1 MIPGA
6 TRGAQAYPP
15 RPIRTQEVP
24 PSTHVPGGPPSTSA
38 RFLFL
43 FVVLNHFPMFIFIFV
58 AIFCVLSCKLARFR
72 FGRGAPP
79 SPLPDGP
86 MRHPCRSTSSPPP
99 ACSISAPASQ
109 HTTQIPQKGS
119 TGSGPEDQRAPRATT
134 RLLWL
139 PKLCYVLLCVCLAW
153 RCSVLIRGCVTFY
166 SVLVCFVVLSSV
178 SLRH

>member
-1 MIPGA
+1 MSLLGFDSEEGPRPPPFLTDPCGTPERA
-6 TRGAQAYPP
+6 PHRRRQRAAAVPQPRSTPP
-15 RPIRTQEVP
+15 RFPRRGQRAAALR
-24 PSTHVPGGPPSTSA
+24 TSA
-38 RFLFL
+38 S
-43 FVVLNHFPMFIFIFV
+43 H
-58 AIFCVLSCKLARFR
+58 
-72 FGRGAPP
+72 APQP
-79 SPLPDGP
+79 G
-86 MRHPCRSTSSPPP
+86 CTSSPPP